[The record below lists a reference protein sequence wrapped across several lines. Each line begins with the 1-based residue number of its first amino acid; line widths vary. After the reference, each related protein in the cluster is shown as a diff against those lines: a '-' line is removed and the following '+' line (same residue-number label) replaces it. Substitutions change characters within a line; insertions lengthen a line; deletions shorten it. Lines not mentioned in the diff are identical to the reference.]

1 MANSYSGSSYQN
13 APNSTMAIVSL
24 VAGILG
30 LTLVPFLGS
39 VVALIVGYMAKNE
52 IKASNGA
59 IGGEGLTT
67 AGLIMGWIGVALGV
81 VGCCIFAAIFLVP
94 LILVPLFGDF
104 SGLLPLMQSL
114 I

>member
-52 IKASNGA
+52 INGA